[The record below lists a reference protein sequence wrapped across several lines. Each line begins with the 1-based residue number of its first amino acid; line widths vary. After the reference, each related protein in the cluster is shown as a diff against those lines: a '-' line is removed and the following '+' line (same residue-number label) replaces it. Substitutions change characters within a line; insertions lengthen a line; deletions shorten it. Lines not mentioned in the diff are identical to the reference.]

1 MSRIAIIGTAGR
13 GKQVMTRE
21 LWDWMVG
28 SAKHRVPEGSHV
40 VSGGAAWADHLAVE
54 LALCGHVDQL
64 TLHLPAPFD
73 KCFVG
78 PHGSAG
84 AISNFY
90 HHHFSR
96 IIGRRSLSDIEKVI
110 QMIGVTVTYE
120 PVSRDASTMFSRN
133 LKVASCERMLAYTF
147 GRCGVP
153 ADGGTKDTWN
163 KCRGI
168 RTHIELPIF
177 EEMR

>member
-1 MSRIAIIGTAGR
+1 MKIAIIGTAGR
-13 GKQVMTRE
+13 GRQAMTRE
-21 LWDWMVG
+21 LWDWMVD
-28 SAKHRVPEGSHV
+28 SAKYKVPEGSHV

-54 LALCGHVDQL
+54 LMLIGHAGQL
-64 TLHLPAPFD
+64 TLHLPAPFE
-73 KCFVG
+73 KCFIG

-84 AISNFY
+84 SVANFY
-90 HHHFSR
+90 HGHFSQVIR
-96 IIGRRSLSDIEKVI
+96 RRSLSDIEKVLG
-110 QMIGVTVTYE
+110 MAGVTMTHE
-120 PVSRDASTMFSRN
+120 PVSRDTSAMFNRN
-133 LKVASCERMLAYTF
+133 EKVARCEKLLAYTF

-153 ADGGTKDTWN
+153 ADGGTKNTWN